1 MVRVAPVAEEE
12 KTGHRDRLTLLLGGI
27 IPVSLSFTIIFGLA
41 MFFAIYFG
49 FFTHIIAPETINF
62 IVIQITLIIL
72 FYGMM
77 LILKPQ
83 AQGLTKI
90 GRSFRQK
97 IINARAR
104 GKGAYLVLL
113 LTITGLVSVASVLV
127 FGAMILPGFLL
138 PPLYQDLNLFP
149 AIDIPTIIVVFAIQ
163 LVVMRHFQGIISRR
177 LVLKRLENR
186 ISEFNNDVLVKLE
199 ELESLQE
206 GDKKEAVLEDLKSKY
221 YSIAIYDLIEQD
233 IFGYSR
239 IYLFGLR
246 LRYMLDEDVITHINV
261 SPENGSKPGGTK
273 LKKMDLKNK
282 EIETLDVKVL
292 ELKKILK
299 NLNATMEEWK
309 FSIEETDEGTRVE
322 IYANALVKQKKV

>member
-1 MVRVAPVAEEE
+1 
-12 KTGHRDRLTLLLGGI
+12 
-27 IPVSLSFTIIFGLA
+27 
-41 MFFAIYFG
+41 
-49 FFTHIIAPETINF
+49 
-62 IVIQITLIIL
+62 
-72 FYGMM
+72 
-77 LILKPQ
+77 
-83 AQGLTKI
+83 
-90 GRSFRQK
+90 
-97 IINARAR
+97 
-104 GKGAYLVLL
+104 

-309 FSIEETDEGTRVE
+309 FSIEETNEGTRVE